1 MRHVHASHKLCLDS
15 YYNQVRENK
24 KQKKRK
30 RRITEKWRKNDERV
44 TDFFRLSSKEQKEEL
59 IQFLFEMSDYKPHSD
74 DKMDGKIE
82 KDPKLDCECLE
93 ECFCEDYC
101 ECLEEKE

>member
-1 MRHVHASHKLCLDS
+1 MKLNIETAEIEGITRTSQNLKFYEEKYEDKFSGNTRLFHIQFVGTDGKCTA
-15 YYNQVRENK
+15 
-24 KQKKRK
+24 
-30 RRITEKWRKNDERV
+30 RITLTHN
-44 TDFFRLSSKEQKEEL
+44 L
-59 IQFLFEMSDYKPHSD
+59 KPIIYHSD